1 MNPKVKIII
10 LNWNQPQLTIDCI
23 ESVEKIKYDNYDILI
38 IDNGS
43 DDDSIN
49 IIEKEYSDIEI
60 LPLDKNYKFAGAY
73 NRAIEHV
80 ENKDVEYL
88 LLLNNDTIV
97 SSDLIANFVENIK
110 DNPNC
115 IFGAKIYYLNNKKK
129 IWYAGGKIK
138 LNKGKIYHI
147 GIGEIESGKY
157 NANVETD
164 YVTGCCMF
172 AKKNIFTSLNGFDS
186 SFNMYGEDV
195 DFCIRA
201 NALGFKSIFIYNCLV
216 WHHVSASISSTNK
229 ILTQISSMWKLTQK
243 HNNGLSKY
251 SAFLNYLIN
260 SMRKLF

>member
-1 MNPKVKIII
+1 MDLKIRSEINPLRCVITHKPGTEHELITPNNLKKTVKI
-10 LNWNQPQLTIDCI
+10 
-23 ESVEKIKYDNYDILI
+23 S
-38 IDNGS
+38 G
-43 DDDSIN
+43 
-49 IIEKEYSDIEI
+49 
-60 LPLDKNYKFAGAY
+60 
-73 NRAIEHV
+73 
-80 ENKDVEYL
+80 
-88 LLLNNDTIV
+88 
-97 SSDLIANFVENIK
+97 NIK

-164 YVTGCCMF
+164 YVSGCCMF
-172 AKKNIFTSLNGFDS
+172 ANKNIFTSLNGFDS

-216 WHHVSASISSTNK
+216 WHHVSASISSKNK

-260 SMRKLF
+260 SMSKLF